1 MIKTLK
7 NLLKQDKE
15 RYSVPRKV
23 QDIIPIQRIWKDGI
37 FQVGNRFSKTYKF
50 SDINYL
56 VASREDKEAMFLA
69 YSELL
74 NSLDSGATTK
84 ITINNRRLNKA
95 NFEQSI
101 LMPMRGD
108 SRDVYRKEYNQ
119 MLLDKA
125 TGANGIIQEKYI
137 TISVAKKDIE
147 EARTYF
153 ARVGADLISHFAA
166 LGSKC
171 TEMHAGEKLRVLHD
185 FYRQGEE
192 AAFHFDPQDMMKKG
206 HDFKDYICPDS
217 IEKNS
222 DYLKLGDKYCR
233 VLFLKDYASYIKD
246 SMVTE
251 LTDFN
256 RNMMLSI
263 DVVPVPTDEAV
274 REVENRLLGVETNMW
289 DRLVQQCIKQVMEPI
304 CEAKFSE
311 NSYGFRPLRSVEH
324 AIQRVYQLMQRA
336 NLHYVV
342 EFDIKG
348 FFDNVDHSKLVKQIW
363 SLGIRDKHL
372 LYVIKQILKAPIKM
386 PNGEIQYPS
395 KGTPQ
400 GGIIS
405 PLLANIVLN
414 ELDHWIDS
422 QWIEHPIT
430 EKYSYKVNSNG
441 SKDLGHA
448 YRAMKT
454 TGLKEMY
461 IVRYADDFRILCR
474 TKSEAERIKIAVSK
488 WLWERLRL
496 EVSPEKTRIVNVKK
510 KYSEFLGFKI
520 KVHPK
525 GEKWT
530 IESHVCDKAL
540 CRQKE
545 VLIEQA
551 KKVASPPPHSTESYE
566 IHIYNAKVVGA
577 QNYYKIATHINID
590 FNGLHLALLRVF
602 TNRLRTQKCNRL
614 RRKGRPLTKAEIG
627 LYGNTPMMRY
637 VAGSDEPI
645 YPIGFVQ
652 HKPPWTKKRK
662 SNFYTAEGRKEI
674 HDNLRINTS
683 LMVQMMKSMG
693 SNSTECISAV
703 PEAPF
708 PLPPTVL
715 FLILVLQ
722 SAA

>member
-1 MIKTLK
+1 MTNKQQKKLLCVDDLRHAEYYQMQDTFDNLYSKSRNGEIFQNLMPLILSRENILLAYRNIKSNGGSKTRGT
-7 NLLKQDKE
+7 DK
-15 RYSVPRKV
+15 VV
-23 QDIIPIQRIWKDGI
+23 IDGI
-37 FQVGNRFSKTYKF
+37 G
-50 SDINYL
+50 
-56 VASREDKEAMFLA
+56 
-69 YSELL
+69 
-74 NSLDSGATTK
+74 
-84 ITINNRRLNKA
+84 RLSA
-95 NFEQSI
+95 E
-101 LMPMRGD
+101 
-108 SRDVYRKEYNQ
+108 EY
-119 MLLDKA
+119 
-125 TGANGIIQEKYI
+125 
-137 TISVAKKDIE
+137 V
-147 EARTYF
+147 
-153 ARVGADLISHFAA
+153 
-166 LGSKC
+166 
-171 TEMHAGEKLRVLHD
+171 EKLRYIVAGSKHG
-185 FYRQGEE
+185 YR
-192 AAFHFDPQDMMKKG
+192 PK
-206 HDFKDYICPDS
+206 
-217 IEKNS
+217 
-222 DYLKLGDKYCR
+222 
-233 VLFLKDYASYIKD
+233 
-246 SMVTE
+246 
-251 LTDFN
+251 
-256 RNMMLSI
+256 
-263 DVVPVPTDEAV
+263 AV
-274 REVENRLLGVETNMW
+274 RRKEIPKPNGKLRPLGIPCMW
-289 DRLVQQCIKQVMEPI
+289 DRLVQQCIKQILEPI

-324 AIQRVYQLMQRA
+324 AIQRIYQLMQRA

-348 FFDNVDHSKLVKQIW
+348 FFDNVDHSKLIKQIW

-386 PNGEIQYPS
+386 PDGEIQHPK

-474 TKSEAERIKIAVSK
+474 TKSEAERIRIAVSK

-525 GEKWT
+525 GGKWT
-530 IESHVCDKAL
+530 VESHVCDKAL

-545 VLIEQA
+545 ALIEQA
-551 KKVASPPPHSTESYE
+551 KKVAKPPQHSTESYE
-566 IHIYNAKVVGA
+566 IHLYNAKVVGA
-577 QNYYKIATHINID
+577 QSYYKIATHINLD
-590 FNGLHLALLRVF
+590 FNGLNLAVMRVF

-662 SNFYTAEGRKEI
+662 ANLYTAEGRKEI

-683 LMVQMMKSMG
+683 LMVQMMKSSG
-693 SNSTECISAV
+693 KNSTEYSDNRISLYSAQWGKCGITGI
-703 PEAPF
+703 EF
-708 PLPPTVL
+708 QCLEDIHCHHKLPKQYGGTDRYDN
-715 FLILVLQ
+715 LVLLLPQ
-722 SAA
+722 VHRLIHAADEITIRKYLELLKLDKTQILKLNKYRELAKNNPITVK

>member
-1 MIKTLK
+1 MTNKQQKKLLCVDDLRHAEYYQMQDTFDNLYSKSRNGEIFQNLMPLILSRENILLAYRNIKSNGGSKTRGT
-7 NLLKQDKE
+7 DK
-15 RYSVPRKV
+15 VV
-23 QDIIPIQRIWKDGI
+23 IDGI
-37 FQVGNRFSKTYKF
+37 G
-50 SDINYL
+50 
-56 VASREDKEAMFLA
+56 
-69 YSELL
+69 
-74 NSLDSGATTK
+74 
-84 ITINNRRLNKA
+84 RLSA
-95 NFEQSI
+95 
-101 LMPMRGD
+101 
-108 SRDVYRKEYNQ
+108 
-119 MLLDKA
+119 
-125 TGANGIIQEKYI
+125 EKY
-137 TISVAKKDIE
+137 V
-147 EARTYF
+147 
-153 ARVGADLISHFAA
+153 
-166 LGSKC
+166 
-171 TEMHAGEKLRVLHD
+171 EKLRYIVAGSKHG
-185 FYRQGEE
+185 YR
-192 AAFHFDPQDMMKKG
+192 PK
-206 HDFKDYICPDS
+206 
-217 IEKNS
+217 
-222 DYLKLGDKYCR
+222 
-233 VLFLKDYASYIKD
+233 
-246 SMVTE
+246 
-251 LTDFN
+251 
-256 RNMMLSI
+256 
-263 DVVPVPTDEAV
+263 AV
-274 REVENRLLGVETNMW
+274 RRKEIPKPNGKLRPLGIPCMW
-289 DRLVQQCIKQVMEPI
+289 DRLVQQCIKQILEPI

-324 AIQRVYQLMQRA
+324 AIQRIYQLMQRA

-348 FFDNVDHSKLVKQIW
+348 FFDNVDHSKLIKQIW

-386 PNGEIQYPS
+386 PDGEIQHPK

-474 TKSEAERIKIAVSK
+474 TKSEAERIRIAVSK

-525 GEKWT
+525 GRKWT
-530 IESHVCDKAL
+530 VESHVCDKAL

-545 VLIEQA
+545 ALIEQA
-551 KKVASPPPHSTESYE
+551 KKVAKPPQHSTESYE
-566 IHIYNAKVVGA
+566 IHLYNAKVVGA
-577 QNYYKIATHINID
+577 QSYYKIATHINLD
-590 FNGLHLALLRVF
+590 FNGLNLAVMRVF

-662 SNFYTAEGRKEI
+662 ANLYTAEGRKEI

-683 LMVQMMKSMG
+683 LMVQMMKSSG
-693 SNSTECISAV
+693 KNSTEYSDNRISLYSAQWGKCGITGI
-703 PEAPF
+703 EF
-708 PLPPTVL
+708 QCLEDIHCHHKLPKQYGGTDRYDN
-715 FLILVLQ
+715 LVLLLPRVHRLIH
-722 SAA
+722 AADEITIRKYLELLKLDKTQILKLNKYRELAKNNPITVK

>member
-1 MIKTLK
+1 MTNKQQKELLCVDDLRHAEYYQMQDTFDNLYSKSRNGEIFQNLMPLILSRENILLAYRNIKSNGGSKTRGT
-7 NLLKQDKE
+7 DK
-15 RYSVPRKV
+15 VV
-23 QDIIPIQRIWKDGI
+23 IDGI
-37 FQVGNRFSKTYKF
+37 G
-50 SDINYL
+50 
-56 VASREDKEAMFLA
+56 
-69 YSELL
+69 
-74 NSLDSGATTK
+74 
-84 ITINNRRLNKA
+84 RLSA
-95 NFEQSI
+95 E
-101 LMPMRGD
+101 
-108 SRDVYRKEYNQ
+108 EY
-119 MLLDKA
+119 
-125 TGANGIIQEKYI
+125 
-137 TISVAKKDIE
+137 V
-147 EARTYF
+147 
-153 ARVGADLISHFAA
+153 
-166 LGSKC
+166 
-171 TEMHAGEKLRVLHD
+171 EKLRYIVAGSKHG
-185 FYRQGEE
+185 YR
-192 AAFHFDPQDMMKKG
+192 PK
-206 HDFKDYICPDS
+206 
-217 IEKNS
+217 
-222 DYLKLGDKYCR
+222 
-233 VLFLKDYASYIKD
+233 
-246 SMVTE
+246 
-251 LTDFN
+251 
-256 RNMMLSI
+256 
-263 DVVPVPTDEAV
+263 AV
-274 REVENRLLGVETNMW
+274 RRKEIPKPNGKLRPLGIPCMW
-289 DRLVQQCIKQVMEPI
+289 DRLVQQCIKQILEPI

-324 AIQRVYQLMQRA
+324 AIQRIYQLMQRA

-348 FFDNVDHSKLVKQIW
+348 FFDNVDHSKLIKQIW

-386 PNGEIQYPS
+386 PDGEIQHPK

-474 TKSEAERIKIAVSK
+474 TKSEAERIRIAVSK

-525 GEKWT
+525 GRKWT
-530 IESHVCDKAL
+530 VESHVCDKAL

-545 VLIEQA
+545 ALIEQA
-551 KKVASPPPHSTESYE
+551 KKVAKPPQHSTESYE
-566 IHIYNAKVVGA
+566 IHLYNAKVVGA
-577 QNYYKIATHINID
+577 QSYYKIATHINLD
-590 FNGLHLALLRVF
+590 FNGLNLAVMRVF

-662 SNFYTAEGRKEI
+662 ANLYTAEGRKEI

-683 LMVQMMKSMG
+683 LMVQMMKSSG
-693 SNSTECISAV
+693 KNSTEYSDNRISLYSAQWGKCGITGI
-703 PEAPF
+703 EF
-708 PLPPTVL
+708 QCLEDIHCHHKLPKQYGGTDRYDN
-715 FLILVLQ
+715 LVLLLPQ
-722 SAA
+722 VHRLIHAADEITIRKYLELLKLDKTQILKLNKYRELAKNNPITVK

>member
-1 MIKTLK
+1 MTNKQQKKLLCVDDLRHAEYYQMQDTFDNLYSKSRNGEIFQNLMPLILSRENILLAYRNIKSNGGSKTRGT
-7 NLLKQDKE
+7 DK
-15 RYSVPRKV
+15 VV
-23 QDIIPIQRIWKDGI
+23 IDGI
-37 FQVGNRFSKTYKF
+37 G
-50 SDINYL
+50 
-56 VASREDKEAMFLA
+56 
-69 YSELL
+69 
-74 NSLDSGATTK
+74 
-84 ITINNRRLNKA
+84 RLSA
-95 NFEQSI
+95 
-101 LMPMRGD
+101 
-108 SRDVYRKEYNQ
+108 
-119 MLLDKA
+119 
-125 TGANGIIQEKYI
+125 EKY
-137 TISVAKKDIE
+137 V
-147 EARTYF
+147 
-153 ARVGADLISHFAA
+153 
-166 LGSKC
+166 
-171 TEMHAGEKLRVLHD
+171 EKLRYIVAGSKHG
-185 FYRQGEE
+185 YR
-192 AAFHFDPQDMMKKG
+192 PK
-206 HDFKDYICPDS
+206 
-217 IEKNS
+217 
-222 DYLKLGDKYCR
+222 
-233 VLFLKDYASYIKD
+233 
-246 SMVTE
+246 
-251 LTDFN
+251 
-256 RNMMLSI
+256 
-263 DVVPVPTDEAV
+263 AV
-274 REVENRLLGVETNMW
+274 RRKEIPKPNGKLRPLGIPCMW
-289 DRLVQQCIKQVMEPI
+289 DRLVQQCIKQIMEPV

-324 AIQRVYQLMQRA
+324 AIQRIYQLMQRT

-348 FFDNVDHSKLVKQIW
+348 FFDNVDHSKLIKQIW
-363 SLGIRDKHL
+363 SLGIRDKQL
-372 LYVIKQILKAPIKM
+372 LYVIKQIVKAPIKM
-386 PNGEIQYPS
+386 PDGDIQYPE

-488 WLWERLRL
+488 WLCERLRL

-525 GEKWT
+525 GGKWT
-530 IESHVCDKAL
+530 VESHVCDKAL

-545 VLIEQA
+545 ALIEQA
-551 KKVASPPPHSTESYE
+551 KKVAKPPQHSTESYE
-566 IHIYNAKVVGA
+566 IHLYNAKVVGA
-577 QNYYKIATHINID
+577 QSYYKIATHINID
-590 FNGLHLALLRVF
+590 FNVLNLAVMRVF

-662 SNFYTAEGRKEI
+662 ANLYTAEGRKEI

-683 LMVQMMKSMG
+683 LMVEMMKFSG
-693 SNSTECISAV
+693 KNSTEYSDNRISLYSAQWGKCGITGI
-703 PEAPF
+703 EF
-708 PLPPTVL
+708 QCLEDIHCHHKLPKQYGGTDRYDN
-715 FLILVLQ
+715 LVLVLPQ
-722 SAA
+722 IHRLIHAADEITIRKYIELLKLDKTQILKLNKYRELAKNNPITVK

>member
-1 MIKTLK
+1 MTNKQQKKLLCVDDLRHAEYYQMQDTFD
-7 NLLKQDKE
+7 NL
-15 RYSVPRKV
+15 YSKSRN
-23 QDIIPIQRIWKDGI
+23 GEI
-37 FQVGNRFSKTYKF
+37 FQNLMPLILSRENILLAYRNIKSNGGSKTRGTDKIVID
-50 SDINYL
+50 DIGKL
-56 VASREDKEAMFLA
+56 SAE
-69 YSELL
+69 
-74 NSLDSGATTK
+74 
-84 ITINNRRLNKA
+84 
-95 NFEQSI
+95 
-101 LMPMRGD
+101 
-108 SRDVYRKEYNQ
+108 EY
-119 MLLDKA
+119 
-125 TGANGIIQEKYI
+125 
-137 TISVAKKDIE
+137 V
-147 EARTYF
+147 
-153 ARVGADLISHFAA
+153 
-166 LGSKC
+166 
-171 TEMHAGEKLRVLHD
+171 EKLRYIVAGSKHG
-185 FYRQGEE
+185 YR
-192 AAFHFDPQDMMKKG
+192 PK
-206 HDFKDYICPDS
+206 
-217 IEKNS
+217 
-222 DYLKLGDKYCR
+222 
-233 VLFLKDYASYIKD
+233 
-246 SMVTE
+246 
-251 LTDFN
+251 
-256 RNMMLSI
+256 
-263 DVVPVPTDEAV
+263 AV
-274 REVENRLLGVETNMW
+274 RRKEIPKLNGKLRPLGIPCMW
-289 DRLVQQCIKQVMEPI
+289 DRLVQQCIKQIMEPV

-324 AIQRVYQLMQRA
+324 AIQRIYQLMQRT

-348 FFDNVDHSKLVKQIW
+348 FFDNVDHSKLIKQIW
-363 SLGIRDKHL
+363 SLGIRDKQL

-386 PNGEIQYPS
+386 PDGDIQYPE

-422 QWIEHPIT
+422 RWIEHPIT

-488 WLWERLRL
+488 WLCERLRL

-525 GEKWT
+525 GGKWT
-530 IESHVCDKAL
+530 VESHVCDKAL

-545 VLIEQA
+545 ALIEQA
-551 KKVASPPPHSTESYE
+551 KKVAKPPQHSTESYE
-566 IHIYNAKVVGA
+566 IHLYNAKVVGA
-577 QNYYKIATHINID
+577 QSYYKIATHINID
-590 FNGLHLALLRVF
+590 FNVLNLAVMRVF

-662 SNFYTAEGRKEI
+662 ANLYTAEGRKEI

-683 LMVQMMKSMG
+683 LMVQMMKSSG
-693 SNSTECISAV
+693 KNSTEYSDNRISLYSAQWGKCGITGI
-703 PEAPF
+703 EF
-708 PLPPTVL
+708 QCLEDIHCHHKLPKQYGGTDRYDN
-715 FLILVLQ
+715 LVLLLPQ
-722 SAA
+722 VHRLIHAADEITIRKYLELLKLDKTQILKLNKYRELAKNNPITVK

>member
-1 MIKTLK
+1 MTNKQQKKLLCVDDLRHAEYYQMQDTFDNLYSKSRNGEIFQNLMPLILSRENILLAYRNIKSNGGSKTRGT
-7 NLLKQDKE
+7 DK
-15 RYSVPRKV
+15 VV
-23 QDIIPIQRIWKDGI
+23 IDGI
-37 FQVGNRFSKTYKF
+37 G
-50 SDINYL
+50 
-56 VASREDKEAMFLA
+56 
-69 YSELL
+69 
-74 NSLDSGATTK
+74 
-84 ITINNRRLNKA
+84 RLSA
-95 NFEQSI
+95 E
-101 LMPMRGD
+101 
-108 SRDVYRKEYNQ
+108 EY
-119 MLLDKA
+119 
-125 TGANGIIQEKYI
+125 
-137 TISVAKKDIE
+137 V
-147 EARTYF
+147 
-153 ARVGADLISHFAA
+153 
-166 LGSKC
+166 
-171 TEMHAGEKLRVLHD
+171 EKLRYIVAGSKHG
-185 FYRQGEE
+185 YR
-192 AAFHFDPQDMMKKG
+192 PK
-206 HDFKDYICPDS
+206 
-217 IEKNS
+217 
-222 DYLKLGDKYCR
+222 
-233 VLFLKDYASYIKD
+233 
-246 SMVTE
+246 
-251 LTDFN
+251 
-256 RNMMLSI
+256 
-263 DVVPVPTDEAV
+263 AV
-274 REVENRLLGVETNMW
+274 RRKEIPKPNGKLRPLGIPCMW
-289 DRLVQQCIKQVMEPI
+289 DRLVQQCIKQILEPI

-324 AIQRVYQLMQRA
+324 AIQRIYQLMQRA

-348 FFDNVDHSKLVKQIW
+348 FFDNVDHSKLIKQIW

-386 PNGEIQYPS
+386 PDGEIQHPK

-474 TKSEAERIKIAVSK
+474 TKSEAERIRIAVSK

-525 GEKWT
+525 GRKWT
-530 IESHVCDKAL
+530 VESHVCDKAL

-545 VLIEQA
+545 ALIEQA
-551 KKVASPPPHSTESYE
+551 KKVAKPPQHSTESYE
-566 IHIYNAKVVGA
+566 IHLYNAKVVGA
-577 QNYYKIATHINID
+577 QSYYKIATHINLD
-590 FNGLHLALLRVF
+590 FNGLNLAVMRVF

-614 RRKGRPLTKAEIG
+614 RRKGRPLTKAEMG

-662 SNFYTAEGRKEI
+662 ANLYTAEGRKEI

-683 LMVQMMKSMG
+683 LMVQMMKSSG
-693 SNSTECISAV
+693 KNSTEYSDNRISLYSAQWGKCGITGI
-703 PEAPF
+703 EF
-708 PLPPTVL
+708 QCLEDIHCHHKLPKQYGGTDRYDN
-715 FLILVLQ
+715 LVLLLPQ
-722 SAA
+722 VHRLIHAADEITIRKYLELLKLDKTQILKLNKYRELAKNNPITVK

>member
-1 MIKTLK
+1 MTNKQQKKLLCVDDLRHAEYYQMQDTFDNLYSKSRNGEIFQNLMPLILSRENILLAYRNIKSNGGSKTRGT
-7 NLLKQDKE
+7 DK
-15 RYSVPRKV
+15 VV
-23 QDIIPIQRIWKDGI
+23 IDGI
-37 FQVGNRFSKTYKF
+37 G
-50 SDINYL
+50 
-56 VASREDKEAMFLA
+56 
-69 YSELL
+69 
-74 NSLDSGATTK
+74 
-84 ITINNRRLNKA
+84 RLSA
-95 NFEQSI
+95 
-101 LMPMRGD
+101 
-108 SRDVYRKEYNQ
+108 
-119 MLLDKA
+119 
-125 TGANGIIQEKYI
+125 EKY
-137 TISVAKKDIE
+137 V
-147 EARTYF
+147 
-153 ARVGADLISHFAA
+153 
-166 LGSKC
+166 
-171 TEMHAGEKLRVLHD
+171 EKLRYIVAGSKHG
-185 FYRQGEE
+185 YR
-192 AAFHFDPQDMMKKG
+192 PK
-206 HDFKDYICPDS
+206 
-217 IEKNS
+217 
-222 DYLKLGDKYCR
+222 
-233 VLFLKDYASYIKD
+233 
-246 SMVTE
+246 
-251 LTDFN
+251 
-256 RNMMLSI
+256 
-263 DVVPVPTDEAV
+263 AV
-274 REVENRLLGVETNMW
+274 RRKEIPKPNGKLRPLGIPCMW
-289 DRLVQQCIKQVMEPI
+289 DRLVQQCIKQILEPI

-324 AIQRVYQLMQRA
+324 AIQRIYQLMQRA

-348 FFDNVDHSKLVKQIW
+348 FFDNVDHSKLIKQIW

-386 PNGEIQYPS
+386 PDGEIQHPK

-448 YRAMKT
+448 YRAIKT

-474 TKSEAERIKIAVSK
+474 TKSEAERIRIAVSK

-525 GEKWT
+525 GRKWT
-530 IESHVCDKAL
+530 VESHVCDKAL

-545 VLIEQA
+545 ALIEQA
-551 KKVASPPPHSTESYE
+551 KKVAKPPQHSTESYE
-566 IHIYNAKVVGA
+566 IHLYNAKVVGA
-577 QNYYKIATHINID
+577 QSYYKIATHINLD
-590 FNGLHLALLRVF
+590 FNGLNLAVMRVF

-662 SNFYTAEGRKEI
+662 ANLYTAEGRKEI

-683 LMVQMMKSMG
+683 LMVQMMKSSG
-693 SNSTECISAV
+693 KNSTEYSDNRISLYSAQWGKCGITGI
-703 PEAPF
+703 EF
-708 PLPPTVL
+708 QCLEDIHCHHKLPKQYGGTDRYDN
-715 FLILVLQ
+715 LVLLLPQ
-722 SAA
+722 VHRLIHAADEITIRKYLELLKLDKTQILKLNKYRELAKNNPITVK

>member
-1 MIKTLK
+1 MTNKQQKKLLCVDDLRHAEYYQMQDTFDNLYSKSRNGEIFQNLMPLILSRENILLAYRNIKSNGGSKTRGT
-7 NLLKQDKE
+7 DK
-15 RYSVPRKV
+15 VV
-23 QDIIPIQRIWKDGI
+23 IDGI
-37 FQVGNRFSKTYKF
+37 G
-50 SDINYL
+50 
-56 VASREDKEAMFLA
+56 
-69 YSELL
+69 
-74 NSLDSGATTK
+74 
-84 ITINNRRLNKA
+84 RLSA
-95 NFEQSI
+95 E
-101 LMPMRGD
+101 
-108 SRDVYRKEYNQ
+108 EY
-119 MLLDKA
+119 
-125 TGANGIIQEKYI
+125 
-137 TISVAKKDIE
+137 V
-147 EARTYF
+147 
-153 ARVGADLISHFAA
+153 
-166 LGSKC
+166 
-171 TEMHAGEKLRVLHD
+171 EKLRYIVAGSKHG
-185 FYRQGEE
+185 YR
-192 AAFHFDPQDMMKKG
+192 PK
-206 HDFKDYICPDS
+206 
-217 IEKNS
+217 
-222 DYLKLGDKYCR
+222 
-233 VLFLKDYASYIKD
+233 
-246 SMVTE
+246 
-251 LTDFN
+251 
-256 RNMMLSI
+256 
-263 DVVPVPTDEAV
+263 AV
-274 REVENRLLGVETNMW
+274 RRKEIPKPNGKLRPLGIPCMW
-289 DRLVQQCIKQVMEPI
+289 DRLVQQCIKQILEPI

-324 AIQRVYQLMQRA
+324 AIQRIYQLMQRA

-348 FFDNVDHSKLVKQIW
+348 FFDNVDHSKLIKQIW

-386 PNGEIQYPS
+386 PDGEIQHPK

-474 TKSEAERIKIAVSK
+474 TKSEAERIRIAVSK

-525 GEKWT
+525 GRKWT
-530 IESHVCDKAL
+530 VESHVCDKAL

-545 VLIEQA
+545 ALIEQA
-551 KKVASPPPHSTESYE
+551 KKVAKPPQHSTESYE
-566 IHIYNAKVVGA
+566 IHLYNAKVVGA
-577 QNYYKIATHINID
+577 QSYYKIATHINLD
-590 FNGLHLALLRVF
+590 FNGLNLAVMRVF

-662 SNFYTAEGRKEI
+662 ANLYTAEGRKEI

-683 LMVQMMKSMG
+683 LMVQMMKSSG
-693 SNSTECISAV
+693 KNSTEYSDNRISLYSAQWGKCGITGI
-703 PEAPF
+703 EF
-708 PLPPTVL
+708 QCLEDIHCHHKLPKQYGGTDRYDN
-715 FLILVLQ
+715 LVLLLPQ
-722 SAA
+722 VHRLIHAADEITIRKYLELLKLDKTQILKLNKYRELAKNNPITVE

>member
-1 MIKTLK
+1 MTNKQQKKLLCVDDLRHAEYYQMQDTFDNLYSKSRNGEIFQNLMPLILSRENILLAYRNIKSNGGSKTRGT
-7 NLLKQDKE
+7 DK
-15 RYSVPRKV
+15 VV
-23 QDIIPIQRIWKDGI
+23 IDGI
-37 FQVGNRFSKTYKF
+37 G
-50 SDINYL
+50 
-56 VASREDKEAMFLA
+56 
-69 YSELL
+69 
-74 NSLDSGATTK
+74 
-84 ITINNRRLNKA
+84 RLSA
-95 NFEQSI
+95 E
-101 LMPMRGD
+101 
-108 SRDVYRKEYNQ
+108 EY
-119 MLLDKA
+119 
-125 TGANGIIQEKYI
+125 
-137 TISVAKKDIE
+137 V
-147 EARTYF
+147 
-153 ARVGADLISHFAA
+153 
-166 LGSKC
+166 
-171 TEMHAGEKLRVLHD
+171 EKLRYIVAGSKHG
-185 FYRQGEE
+185 YR
-192 AAFHFDPQDMMKKG
+192 PK
-206 HDFKDYICPDS
+206 
-217 IEKNS
+217 
-222 DYLKLGDKYCR
+222 
-233 VLFLKDYASYIKD
+233 
-246 SMVTE
+246 
-251 LTDFN
+251 
-256 RNMMLSI
+256 
-263 DVVPVPTDEAV
+263 AV
-274 REVENRLLGVETNMW
+274 RRKEIPKPNGKLRPLGIPCMW
-289 DRLVQQCIKQVMEPI
+289 DRLVQQCIKQILEPI

-324 AIQRVYQLMQRA
+324 AIQRIYQLMQRA

-348 FFDNVDHSKLVKQIW
+348 FFDNVDHSKLIKQIW

-386 PNGEIQYPS
+386 PDGEIQHPK

-474 TKSEAERIKIAVSK
+474 TKSEAERIRIAVSK

-525 GEKWT
+525 GRKWT
-530 IESHVCDKAL
+530 VESHVCDKAL

-545 VLIEQA
+545 ALIEQA
-551 KKVASPPPHSTESYE
+551 KKVAKPPQHSTESYE
-566 IHIYNAKVVGA
+566 IYLYNAKVVGA
-577 QNYYKIATHINID
+577 QSYYKIATHINLD
-590 FNGLHLALLRVF
+590 FNGLNLAVMRVF

-662 SNFYTAEGRKEI
+662 ANLYTAEGRKEI

-683 LMVQMMKSMG
+683 LMVQMMKSSG
-693 SNSTECISAV
+693 KNSTEYSDNRISLYSAQWGKCGITGI
-703 PEAPF
+703 EF
-708 PLPPTVL
+708 QCLEDIHCHHKLPKQYGGTDRYDN
-715 FLILVLQ
+715 LVLLLPQ
-722 SAA
+722 VHRLIHAADEITIRKYLELLKLDKTQILKLNKYRELAKNNPITVK